1 MNFKGD
7 FIKIGALDIAPLKQ
21 AIKAITEEE
30 WGASSW
36 RQETFEAH
44 VDTQTIE
51 LVFDADFRHENPT
64 YLPKYFEFEHLL
76 KPITQ
81 TFARYYNQSL
91 TAKRLRKK
99 YGEGYLVRMI
109 LVRLV
114 PGGVISPHGDQGYS
128 LLHGHRIHVP
138 IVSQG
143 STVFNVAN
151 SAKKLFEGE
160 IWEINNK
167 RTHSVVNSG
176 DSARIHLISDWVLP
190 GERCCCGKKQRPQ
203 GGCSVEECRVTDHT
217 AVVCSCYPH

>member
-1 MNFKGD
+1 MTLKRGLLTVLKWVLVCIVKKICFVLEIILRKFKCMNFKGD

-128 LLHGHRIHVP
+128 LLH
-138 IVSQG
+138 
-143 STVFNVAN
+143 
-151 SAKKLFEGE
+151 
-160 IWEINNK
+160 
-167 RTHSVVNSG
+167 
-176 DSARIHLISDWVLP
+176 
-190 GERCCCGKKQRPQ
+190 
-203 GGCSVEECRVTDHT
+203 
-217 AVVCSCYPH
+217 